1 MKGRDKMFL
10 FSQRK
15 KLAEKFEEFAEKNNL
30 EASPM
35 NLISYL
41 STKGLIDEKKA
52 IEKLKYEEKLTAG
65 PFIWT
70 PFNFQE
76 QGVSNS
82 INPHLVK
89 IEPLEGQG
97 LCDYVRANYPL
108 IRSITVNEKEKIV
121 TVVFQGGDVR
131 MQKCSAKDEFDP
143 YIGVA
148 LCVAQHTFGSKTKFK
163 KQVRKLTDK
172 QFKWGK

>member
-1 MKGRDKMFL
+1 MFL

-15 KLAEKFEEFAEKNNL
+15 KLAEKFEEFAEKNNID
-30 EASPM
+30 ASPM
-35 NLISYL
+35 NIISYL
-41 STKGLIDEKKA
+41 NANGLIDEKKV
-52 IEKLKYEEKLTAG
+52 IERFKSEEKTTAG
-65 PFIWT
+65 PFIWA

-89 IEPLEGQG
+89 IEQLKVSEG

-108 IRSITVNEKEKIV
+108 VRSITVNEQKKIV

-163 KQVRKLTDK
+163 KQVNKLIG
-172 QFKWGK
+172 GKKR